1 MGLGLGLCGWGGVGL
16 GLGLGLGWVWVWVG
30 LGWACVGL
38 GIDPE
43 RNGARVGHGSG
54 NCELARTRRPDV
66 PPVRSV
72 NAGPGVPSDA

>member
-1 MGLGLGLCGWGGVGL
+1 MSRGDGGAKIPGTEPRPPVAR
-16 GLGLGLGWVWVWVG
+16 
-30 LGWACVGL
+30 WACVGL

-72 NAGPGVPSDA
+72 NAGPGVPSEQASKMWYVIVG